1 VISRAGAPQ
10 QAYDRQVSDLAMP
23 RFPAGFAWGAA
34 TSAYQIEGAVAEDG
48 RGESIWDTF
57 CRKPGAIRDGH
68 TGDVA
73 TDHYH
78 RWREDVALM
87 ADLGLT
93 AYRFSIAWPRIQPD
107 GSGPANSRGL
117 DFYDRLTDTLLAAGI
132 DPVPTLYHWDLPQ
145 PLEDDGGW
153 LARDTALRFGEYAWL
168 AGQRLADRV
177 GMWITL
183 NEPFVTTAFAYALGI
198 HAPGRA
204 LMLDALPTAHH
215 QMLGHGLA
223 TAALRSAGVRQIALT
238 NNYSPVWP
246 ATDSPADVAAAEA
259 YDIMHNRLFTDPV
272 LLGRYPDLSAFGVA
286 EAGLDC
292 IRDADLEVIS
302 GSIDALGVNYYNPT
316 RISALPN
323 SPLPFQL
330 EPIPGYPVTAFGW
343 PVVPAG
349 LTELLRLLRERYD
362 VDLPPVYIT
371 ENGCS
376 AEDSVAPDGSI
387 DDQPRIRYLDGHI
400 RAVHDAIT
408 AGVDVRGYFAWTLTD
423 NFEWSEGFH
432 QRFGL
437 VHVDFAS
444 QRRTPKASFGWY
456 RELIAAQQ
464 QAGA

>member
-1 VISRAGAPQ
+1 MSQGRDAFPEGFLWG
-10 QAYDRQVSDLAMP
+10 VSTA
-23 RFPAGFAWGAA
+23 
-34 TSAYQIEGAVAEDG
+34 AYQIEGAVAEDG
-48 RGESIWDTF
+48 RGPSIWDTF
-57 CRKPGAIRDGH
+57 SHQPGATTNGD
-68 TGDVA
+68 TGDIA
-73 TDHYH
+73 CDSYH
-78 RWREDVALM
+78 RMD
-87 ADLGLT
+87 ADLDLLAQLGVSG
-93 AYRFSIAWPRIQPD
+93 YRFSIAWPRIQPD

-316 RISALPN
+316 RISALPS

-456 RELIAAQQ
+456 RDLIAAQQ